1 MHERP
6 HDPHDVRE
14 LFLELGLQDLL
25 VRKPAAS
32 LIVSIDSCKVSL
44 TRIGTHL

>member
-6 HDPHDVRE
+6 HHPHDVRE